1 MANMKMRVN
10 SENCIFGA
18 SKPLIIVYGVMTCT
32 SGCWHI
38 VCY

>member
-18 SKPLIIVYGVMTCT
+18 SKAADYCIWRTRPVLPVAGI
-32 SGCWHI
+32 
-38 VCY
+38 